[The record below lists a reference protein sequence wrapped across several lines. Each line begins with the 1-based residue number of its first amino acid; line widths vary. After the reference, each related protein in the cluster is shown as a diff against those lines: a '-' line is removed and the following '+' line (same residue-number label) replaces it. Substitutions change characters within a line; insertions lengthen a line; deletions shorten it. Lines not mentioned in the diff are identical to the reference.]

1 MATLIWEWYK
11 NLSKFRQK
19 LTKPVDASDKRI
31 IKRRLDEL
39 NALTRW
45 IIGDLIEEV
54 SQLIQKREPRWKIS

>member
-45 IIGDLIEEV
+45 IIGDLIKEV